1 MMATVVEIAPTDRNS
16 ALSFIPLFV
25 RLSIL
30 FTLALIVCAAFA
42 QWLMPYDVTTTNL
55 LNRFAPPVLL
65 GGDWAHP
72 LGTDNLGRDMLSLV
86 LRAIQVSFFIAFI
99 GTIGG
104 AIAGTMLGLVAAW
117 AGGVIDDIIGVL
129 VDFQATM
136 PFLVLALALL
146 AVLPSADM
154 TLFIVIMCIYGWER
168 YTRLARSVAL
178 SAKES
183 TFVQAL
189 TVMGTP
195 SWRIYLLHIL
205 PNAMGV
211 LLVNMSLNFPATI
224 LAETSLN
231 FLGIGIQP
239 PDTSLGVL
247 MGLGRNHIYNA
258 PWLALIPGLIILLA
272 TLSVSLIGDW
282 LRDKMDQ
289 A

>member
-1 MMATVVEIAPTDRNS
+1 MAAVVEITPTNRNS
-16 ALSFIPLFV
+16 VLGSIPLLV

-42 QWLMPYDVTTTNL
+42 QWLMPYDVTSTNL

-72 LGTDNLGRDMLSLV
+72 LGTDNLGRDMLSLM

-104 AIAGTMLGLVAAW
+104 AIAGTMLGLIAAW
-117 AGGVIDDIIGVL
+117 AGGIIDDIIGVL

-146 AVLPSADM
+146 AALPSADM

-189 TVMGTP
+189 TVTGTP
-195 SWRIYLLHIL
+195 GWRIYLLHIL

-247 MGLGRNHIYNA
+247 MGIGRNHIYNA

>member
-1 MMATVVEIAPTDRNS
+1 MSVVSEIALSKKS
-16 ALSFIPLFV
+16 AAAEPIPLLV
-25 RLSIL
+25 KLSIL
-30 FTLALIVCAAFA
+30 FTLLLIFCTIFA
-42 QWLMPYDVTTTNL
+42 QWIMPYPVTGTDL
-55 LNRFAPPVLL
+55 LNRFAPPVLF
-65 GGDWAHP
+65 GGNWAHP
-72 LGTDNLGRDMLSLV
+72 FGTDNLGRDMLSLV
-86 LRAIQVSFFIAFI
+86 LRAVQVSFVIAFI

-104 AIAGTMLGLVAAW
+104 AIAGTILGLIAAW
-117 AGGVIDDIIGVL
+117 SGGIIDDIIGIF

-146 AVLPSADM
+146 AVLPNANM
-154 TLFIVIMCIYGWER
+154 TLFIIIMCIYGWER

-178 SAKES
+178 AAKES

-189 TVMGTP
+189 AVTGTP
-195 SWRIYLLHIL
+195 SWRIYSLHIL

-247 MGLGRNHIYNA
+247 MGIGRNHIYNA

-272 TLSVSLIGDW
+272 TLSVSIIGDW
-282 LRDKMDQ
+282 LRDKIDQ
-289 A
+289 N

>member
-1 MMATVVEIAPTDRNS
+1 MTGATRLAIVEKTPVSAPM
-16 ALSFIPLFV
+16 PLLV
-25 RLSIL
+25 KLSIL
-30 FTLALIVCAAFA
+30 FTLLLVACALSA
-42 QWLMPYDVTTTNL
+42 QWIMPYEVAKTNL
-55 LNRFAPPVLL
+55 LHRFAPPLL
-65 GGDWAHP
+65 FGGDWAHP
-72 LGTDNLGRDMLSLV
+72 FGTDNLGRDMLSLV
-86 LRAIQVSFFIAFI
+86 LRAIQVSFLIAFV

-104 AIAGTMLGLVAAW
+104 AIIGTILGLIAAW
-117 AGGVIDDIIGVL
+117 SGGIVDDAIGIL

-136 PFLVLALALL
+136 PFLVLVLALL
-146 AVLPSADM
+146 AVLPGADM

-189 TVMGTP
+189 TVTGTP
-195 SWRIYLLHIL
+195 AWRIYLLHIL

-258 PWLALIPGLIILLA
+258 PWLALIPGLIILFA

-282 LRDKMDQ
+282 LRDKFDQ

>member
-1 MMATVVEIAPTDRNS
+1 MASVSDDLAPARRMFF
-16 ALSFIPLFV
+16 AQMPLLIRISV
-25 RLSIL
+25 L
-30 FTLALIVCAAFA
+30 FTLALVFCAFFA
-42 QWLMPYDVTTTNL
+42 RWLMPYDITGTDL
-55 LNRFAPPVLL
+55 LNRFSPPVLM
-65 GGDWAHP
+65 GGSWAHP

-86 LRAIQVSFFIAFI
+86 LRAVQVSFLIAFA

-104 AIAGTMLGLVAAW
+104 AIIGTALGLFAAW
-117 AGGVIDDIIGVL
+117 AGGIIDDAIGVL

-146 AVLPSADM
+146 AVLPNADM
-154 TLFIVIMCIYGWER
+154 GLFILIMCIYGWER

-178 SAKES
+178 AARET

-189 TVMGTP
+189 TVTGTP
-195 SWRIYLLHIL
+195 AWRIYLLHIL
-205 PNAMGV
+205 PNAMGI

-247 MGLGRNHIYNA
+247 MGQGRNHIYNA
-258 PWLALIPGLIILLA
+258 PWLALIPGAIILLA

-282 LRDKMDQ
+282 LRDRVDQ

>member
-1 MMATVVEIAPTDRNS
+1 MSVIDDMATAPNRTWFGDM
-16 ALSFIPLFV
+16 PLLIKASV
-25 RLSIL
+25 I
-30 FTLALIVCAAFA
+30 FTLVLVICAVFA
-42 QWLMPYDVTTTNL
+42 RWLMPYDIATTDL
-55 LNRFAPPVLL
+55 LNRFAPPVLM

-72 LGTDNLGRDMLSLV
+72 LGTDNLGRDMLSLL
-86 LRAIQVSFFIAFI
+86 LRAVQVSFLIAFV

-104 AIAGTMLGLVAAW
+104 AIIGTALGLIAAW
-117 AGGVIDDIIGVL
+117 AGGLIDDAIGVL

-146 AVLPSADM
+146 AVLPDANM
-154 TLFIVIMCIYGWER
+154 GLFIVIMCIYGWER

-178 SAKES
+178 SAKEA

-189 TVMGTP
+189 TVTGTP
-195 SWRIYLLHIL
+195 AWRIYLMHIL
-205 PNAMGV
+205 PNAMGI

-247 MGLGRNHIYNA
+247 MGQGRNHIYNA
-258 PWLALIPGLIILLA
+258 PWLALIPGFIILLA

-282 LRDKMDQ
+282 LRDRVAQ

>member
-1 MMATVVEIAPTDRNS
+1 MSAIVEVVPAERSSVPGS
-16 ALSFIPLFV
+16 IPFLV

-30 FTLALIVCAAFA
+30 FTLLLLFCAVFA
-42 QWLMPYDVTTTNL
+42 QWLMVHDATATNL
-55 LNRFAPPVLL
+55 LNRFAPPVLF

-86 LRAIQVSFFIAFI
+86 LRAIQVSFLVAFI

-104 AIAGTMLGLVAAW
+104 AVIGTILGLTAAW
-117 AGGVIDDIIGVL
+117 AGGVVDDIIGVL

-146 AVLPSADM
+146 AVLPGADM

-178 SAKES
+178 AAKES

-189 TVMGTP
+189 TVTGTP
-195 SWRIYLLHIL
+195 GWRIYLLHIL
-205 PNAMGV
+205 PNATGI

-258 PWLALIPGLIILLA
+258 PWLALIPGLVILLA